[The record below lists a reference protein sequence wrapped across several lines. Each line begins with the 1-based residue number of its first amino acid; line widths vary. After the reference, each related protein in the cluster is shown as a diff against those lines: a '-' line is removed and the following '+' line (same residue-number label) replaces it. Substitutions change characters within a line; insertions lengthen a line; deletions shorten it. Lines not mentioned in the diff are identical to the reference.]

1 MRLMPA
7 LLSSALLATPLFVHA
22 QAAAPQERPE
32 VTAAAKAVQ
41 QKVVTWRRDFHQH
54 PELSNREQRTAQ
66 KVAEHLRALGL
77 KPKTGIAH
85 HGVVAIIEGGKPGP
99 RVALRADMDALP
111 VTEQVDLPFASKAT
125 ATFRGET
132 VGVMHACGHDAHTGI
147 LLGIADALVKMKA
160 ELPGSVMLVFQ
171 PSEEGAPD
179 GEEGGASLML
189 AEGLFKDF
197 RPDAMFGLHVF
208 STLQAGQIGVRQGPL
223 MAASDKFT
231 IKVKGRQTHGSRPWG
246 GIDPIV
252 AAADMIGTAQTIVS
266 RRTDIA
272 KLPAVVSFGA
282 IKGGIRYNIIPDEV
296 ELVGTIR
303 TFDEGMRQR
312 IFADLKNVA
321 EHVSAAN
328 GATAEASVP
337 DNDGN
342 PVTVNDP
349 ALTARMI
356 PSLQAVAGK
365 DNVIEPSLQMGAEDF
380 SYYAKEVPS
389 MFFFVGA
396 TAKGVDPV
404 TAPSNHSPKFTLD
417 ESALDLGLR
426 ALLQVTL
433 DYLHAP
439 TQGAATSGAL
449 RFRFA
454 PPGEGREAGV
464 TRFPRIR
471 SAATPRT
478 RIPRLRWT
486 D

>member
-1 MRLMPA
+1 MRRLILPA
-7 LLSSALLATPLFVHA
+7 LIASLLVPVAHA
-22 QAAAPQERPE
+22 QSGERPE
-32 VTAAAKAVQ
+32 VATAAAAVKQ
-41 QKVVTWRRDFHQH
+41 NVVGWRRDFHQH
-54 PELSNREQRTAQ
+54 PELSNREARTAAE
-66 KVAEHLRALGL
+66 VAKHLRAMGL
-77 KPKTGIAH
+77 KPTTGIAH

-99 RVALRADMDALP
+99 KVALRADMDALP

-125 ATFRGET
+125 TNFRGET

-147 LLGIADALVKMKA
+147 LLGIAKSLVKMKA
-160 ELPGSVMLVFQ
+160 DLPGSVMLVFQ

-189 AEGLFKDF
+189 KEGLFKDF
-197 RPDAMFGLHVF
+197 KPDAVFGLHVF
-208 STLQAGQIGVRQGPL
+208 STLPAGQIGVRQGPL

-252 AAADMIGTAQTIVS
+252 TAADVIDSTQSIVS

-272 KLPAVVSFGA
+272 KLPAVVSFGS

-303 TFDEGMRQR
+303 TFDEGMRQK
-312 IFADLKNVA
+312 IFTDLKNVA
-321 EHVSAAN
+321 EHVSIAH

-337 DNDGN
+337 DRDGN
-342 PVTVNDP
+342 PVTYNDP
-349 ALTARMI
+349 ALTAHML
-356 PSLQAVAGK
+356 PSLKAVVGDA
-365 DNVIEPSLQMGAEDF
+365 NVIEPPLQMGAEDF

-396 TAKGVDPV
+396 TAPGIDPA
-404 TAPSNHSPKFTLD
+404 TAPSNHSPKFALD
-417 ESALDLGLR
+417 ESSLDIGLR

-439 TQGAATSGAL
+439 TTTAVSQ
-449 RFRFA
+449 R
-454 PPGEGREAGV
+454 
-464 TRFPRIR
+464 
-471 SAATPRT
+471 
-478 RIPRLRWT
+478 
-486 D
+486 